1 MMLFNVLINT
11 VINCTLVIAFLL
23 GFMADE
29 YNDLA
34 LIGAIRYE
42 LKQLLHIDVDVLT
55 PNVLAEAKP
64 VGNRDHDD
72 EWF

>member
-1 MMLFNVLINT
+1 MLFNVLINT

-64 VGNRDHDD
+64 VGNRDHDH